1 MVFNDEK
8 VGSHEW
14 ERKEEAPRKKRRLS
28 KYRKKR
34 KTTPVKDDGDDD
46 CTVVTESSGSTK
58 RSPTALEE
66 AIDEATPEAPKGA
79 SKTAYMLIYT
89 REDLATEEG
98 SAAAAGKEEE
108 DNARLPQWLREEVDA
123 INLRVTS
130 EVNHLERATKAVDTA
145 VDGRQNQLKSLVST
159 IKTLGESTGASL
171 DSLYFIASKFVLQ
184 WCAGEDLRLKLE
196 EQFARDSGN
205 KACVSV
211 GESPVKITQANGQL
225 PSSDVRCSHGKVDPL
240 AAFRG
245 EVKVIPSPLLQPE
258 FEAVVVPAAT
268 ALCYDCC
275 CDLYDKKELVRK
287 FESRCTKA
295 LAPPMLQS
303 SGGKGGGK
311 GAKGKQ
317 KKESSETTMINKLNI
332 PSVPFGGT
340 KGTSSRL
347 KINLKVA
354 PSLAGVYDNMRF
366 WKLLIQYL
374 VRGSGADEDT
384 IDLVEGLVCP
394 HGKTSDHAQA
404 SKYVS
409 RPVECLEQ
417 LLDASERLTLALPGL
432 QPKLEISR
440 WIPTT
445 EPMCPECNKA

>member
-1 MVFNDEK
+1 DEK

-14 ERKEEAPRKKRRLS
+14 EKKEEAPRKKRRLS

-34 KTTPVKDDGDDD
+34 KTTPVKEDDGDDD

-66 AIDEATPEAPKGA
+66 AIDEVTPEAPKGA

-89 REDLATEEG
+89 REDSAKEEG
-98 SAAAAGKEEE
+98 SAAAGKVEEE
-108 DNARLPQWLREEVDA
+108 EALLPLWLREEVDA

-130 EVNHLERATKAVDTA
+130 EVNHLEQASKAVDTA
-145 VDGRQNQLKSLVST
+145 VEGRQNQLKSLVST
-159 IKTLGESTGASL
+159 INTLGESTGASL
-171 DSLYFIASKFVLQ
+171 DSLYFIDSKFVLQ

-196 EQFARDSGN
+196 EQFAREGEN
-205 KACVSV
+205 KGCVSV

-225 PSSDVRCSHGKVDPL
+225 PSSDARCSHGKVDPL

-275 CDLYDKKELVRK
+275 CDLYEKKELLRK

-317 KKESSETTMINKLNI
+317 KKESSETAMINKLNI

-354 PSLAGVYDNMRF
+354 PNLAGVYDNMRF

-417 LLDASERLTLALPGL
+417 LLDASER
-432 QPKLEISR
+432 
-440 WIPTT
+440 
-445 EPMCPECNKA
+445 